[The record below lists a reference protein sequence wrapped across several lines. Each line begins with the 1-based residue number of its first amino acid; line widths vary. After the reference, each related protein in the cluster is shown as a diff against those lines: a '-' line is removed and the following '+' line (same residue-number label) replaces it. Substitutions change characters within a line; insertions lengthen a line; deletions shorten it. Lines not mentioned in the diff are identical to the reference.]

1 MTTIRIAAAQ
11 SPSVPMDIEANVQL
25 HLKFIA
31 SARQANVDILAFPEL
46 SVCGYEL
53 PHLSACVVA
62 PDDVLLAPIQAMA
75 VEAGMTIIVGAAVAG
90 EKAGLPS
97 IGSIV
102 YSPGGATSIYRKRYL
117 HPGEEQFVQAG
128 TIDAFRLHENGHAF
142 SLAICAD
149 TTHRAHAV
157 AAAAEGASLYLAS
170 VLISENGYALD
181 SSLLRQYSVDFK
193 MGVLLANHAAPSG
206 GFASAGR
213 SAFWDSD
220 GELVV
225 AADGP
230 GNCLV
235 VIDNEAGRWEGGIV
249 EVDI

>member
-11 SPSVPMDIEANVQL
+11 SPSIPENVEENVQI
-25 HLKFIA
+25 HLNFIA
-31 SARQANVDILAFPEL
+31 SARQANVDILVFPEL
-46 SVCGYEL
+46 SLCGYEL

-75 VEAGMTIIVGAAVAG
+75 VDAGMTIIVGAAVAG

-97 IGSIV
+97 IGSIM
-102 YSPGGATSIYRKRYL
+102 YSPDGATSIYRKRYL
-117 HPGEEQFVQAG
+117 HPGEEEFVQAG
-128 TIDAFRLHENGHAF
+128 TMGACCRRQHEHAF
-142 SLAICAD
+142 ALAICAD

-157 AAAAEGASLYLAS
+157 AAAAQGASLYLAS

-181 SSLLRQYSVDFK
+181 SSLLRQYSLDFK

-213 SAFWDSD
+213 SAFWNLE

-235 VIDNEAGRWEGGIV
+235 IIENEAGRWEGCIIA
-249 EVDI
+249 VDI